1 MKKYFIKEIF
11 YSIQGEGFY
20 SGRPAIFVRFSGCNF
35 WSGIDSDRDK
45 SICKFCDTDFN
56 GIDGINGGNYSLF
69 QLIELLN
76 AIKENTKCKFI
87 VLTGG
92 EPALQVDVELVV
104 KMKELGFYISMETN
118 GSIDVSKLYLDWV
131 TVSPKSKIKL
141 EQKSGNELK
150 LVFPQ
155 DGFDLFEFYELKFD
169 HFFLQPKFDFEY
181 QKNRQICLE
190 YCLAN
195 PKWRL
200 SLQIHKIL
208 DIP

>member
-20 SGRPAIFVRFSGCNF
+20 SGLPAIFVRFSGCNF
-35 WSGIDSDRDK
+35 WSGIDSERDK

-56 GIDGINGGNYSLF
+56 GSDGINGGNYSLF

-104 KMKELGFYISMETN
+104 KMRELGFYISMETN
-118 GSIDVSKLYLDWV
+118 GSIDISKLNLDWV